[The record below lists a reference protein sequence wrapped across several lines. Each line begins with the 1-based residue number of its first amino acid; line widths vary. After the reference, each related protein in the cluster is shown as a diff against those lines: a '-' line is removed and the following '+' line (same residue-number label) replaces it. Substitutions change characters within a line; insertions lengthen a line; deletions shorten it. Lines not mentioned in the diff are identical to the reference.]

1 MDLPKVVLYAYDRFN
16 AFVFN
21 APQAIFHARY
31 QGQKL
36 FDVKTASLDGQ
47 AKQADVGLILPVD
60 GGLDL
65 LDTADMIVIA
75 GWSDLAAVPDERLL
89 AKLRQANAQGS
100 QIVGLCYGTYALAY
114 AGILDG
120 RQAVTHWLAEQDFCR
135 RFPQVR
141 LDSNRLYLSDGNI
154 TTSAGAAAG
163 LDCCLHLVRQR
174 YGSKA
179 ANQLARTMVIPP
191 HREGGQ
197 AQFIQQPMPKS
208 TQDSQIN
215 QLLDYLREH
224 LSEPHHIDAL
234 AARSHMSRST
244 FTRHFKHATGMSF
257 AQWLIQARLARS
269 QELLESSTLS
279 VEQISAQ
286 TGFQNTAGFRQH
298 FKQRFGVSPKQWRR
312 VFGGE

>member
-1 MDLPKVVLYAYDRFN
+1 MSLPKVVLYAYERFN

-21 APQAIFHARY
+21 APQAIFKAEL
-31 QGQKL
+31 QGKKL
-36 FDVKTASLDGQ
+36 FDVQTASLDGQ

-75 GWSDLAAVPDERLL
+75 GWADTAIPPDERLL
-89 AKLRQANAQGS
+89 AKLRTAHQQGR
-100 QIVGLCYGTYALAY
+100 QIVGLCYGTYVLAY

-120 RQAVTHWLAEQDFCR
+120 RAAVTHWLAEQDFCE
-135 RFPQVR
+135 RFPKVR
-141 LDSNRLYLSDGNI
+141 LDTNRLYLTDRNL

-163 LDCCLHLVRQR
+163 LDCCLHLVRQH
-174 YGSKA
+174 YGSRT
-179 ANQLARTMVIPP
+179 ANQLARMMVIPP

-208 TQDSQIN
+208 THDSQIN

-224 LSEPHHIDAL
+224 LHQPHHIDML
-234 AARSHMSRST
+234 AAHTHMSRST
-244 FTRHFKHATGMSF
+244 FTRHFKHATGISF

-269 QELLESSTLS
+269 QELLEGSGLS
-279 VEQISAQ
+279 VEQISEQ
-286 TGFQNTAGFRQH
+286 VGFQNATSFRQH

-312 VFGGE
+312 VFGEV